1 MWFVENFCLFEVQNK
16 RIGVSNFGTAL
27 SKNNNHGNYV
37 HMENIENV
45 EKVEDNKCNKRY
57 AIQRGAILKT
67 RKTRNTNKKIVL
79 VVLLVFFTLLVGMN
93 QTLITG

>member
-1 MWFVENFCLFEVQNK
+1 
-16 RIGVSNFGTAL
+16 
-27 SKNNNHGNYV
+27 
-37 HMENIENV
+37 MENIENV

-67 RKTRNTNKKIVL
+67 RKTNKKIVL
-79 VVLLVFFTLLVGMN
+79 VVFLVFFTLLVGMN